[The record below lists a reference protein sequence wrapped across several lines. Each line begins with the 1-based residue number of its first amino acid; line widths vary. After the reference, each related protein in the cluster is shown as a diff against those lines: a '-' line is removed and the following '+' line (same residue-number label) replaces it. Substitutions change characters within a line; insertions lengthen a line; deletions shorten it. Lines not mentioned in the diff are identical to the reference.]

1 MCSPAAEYLWDASV
15 VVAVG
20 DEEVAVGGD
29 GEIGGQA
36 EGFAGGALLAGCADG
51 HDELALGV
59 EFEDAV
65 GLAFGAPDV
74 VFVVDEDSVGVL
86 DDVFAPGGEEVA
98 VAVEDDEGMLAAR
111 VDEYAVLGIAGDR
124 GYPAELPTCGQFG
137 PVFDYFVLIGAGSE
151 RHGNLL
157 CLVETRCGCGG
168 DMEYTLSSIREV
180 TRRDAKNTLFCPRRA
195 TKGREENEARHG
207 YFGVIVRSSADWRHV
222 AQANRWCERL

>member
-1 MCSPAAEYLWDASV
+1 MLAGARVFVDAGV

-29 GEIGGQA
+29 GQVGGQA
-36 EGFAGGALLAGCADG
+36 EGFAGGAFPAGCADG
-51 HDELALGV
+51 NDELALGV

-74 VFVVDEDSVGVL
+74 VFAVDEDAVGVL
-86 DDVFAPGGEEVA
+86 DDIFTPGGEEVA
-98 VAVEDDEGMLAAR
+98 VTVEDDEGVFAAR
-111 VDEYAVLGIAGDR
+111 VDKDAVLGVAGDR
-124 GYPAELPTCGQFG
+124 GYPAELPPCGQFG

-168 DMEYTLSSIREV
+168 DMEYTFLLSAKLREGTRKTPFSV
-180 TRRDAKNTLFCPRRA
+180 HEGPPRAAKRTRRVMGTLA
-195 TKGREENEARHG
+195 
-207 YFGVIVRSSADWRHV
+207 
-222 AQANRWCERL
+222 